1 MSSEPA
7 QSAQSSRP
15 AFRPGPL
22 LPGKRAVVTGGAHGI
37 GAAIARSCAAHGAA
51 VLVADVDPD
60 AARALEF
67 DAAAGGS
74 IEVLAYDVL
83 EPAVPARIVDFAPDV
98 LVNNVGHFL
107 RPPRPFAETEP
118 EFWAQVGGINLDHV
132 LRLTRAVLPGM
143 AERGRGGSILN
154 LTTVEAHRA
163 IPGHS
168 VYAAYKAAVT
178 QFSRSLAVEVGRIG
192 VRVNAI
198 APDLIESVQVP
209 YTEWLSEEE
218 WAKWPTWAPLG
229 GPGQPDDVAGAALF
243 LASDLGRYTTGST
256 VHVDGGTFAA
266 GGWFPKP
273 EGGWTNRPRNP

>member
-1 MSSEPA
+1 M
-7 QSAQSSRP
+7 
-15 AFRPGPL
+15 
-22 LPGKRAVVTGGAHGI
+22 
-37 GAAIARSCAAHGAA
+37 
-51 VLVADVDPD
+51 
-60 AARALEF
+60 
-67 DAAAGGS
+67 
-74 IEVLAYDVL
+74 
-83 EPAVPARIVDFAPDV
+83 PARIVDFAPDV
-98 LVNNVGHFL
+98 LVNNAGHFL

-118 EFWAQVGGINLDHV
+118 EFWAEVGGINLDHV
-132 LRLTRAVLPGM
+132 LRLTHAVLPGM
-143 AERGRGGSILN
+143 AERGRGGSIIN

-229 GPGQPDDVAGAALF
+229 GPGRPDDVAGAALF

>member
-1 MSSEPA
+1 MSSDAA
-7 QSAQSSRP
+7 QPVRP
-15 AFRPGPL
+15 AFNPGPL
-22 LPGKRAVVTGGAHGI
+22 IAGQRAIVTGGAHGI
-37 GAAIARSCAAHGAA
+37 GAAVARAFAAHGAQ
-51 VLVADVDPD
+51 VLVADVDAD
-60 AARALEF
+60 AARSLEF
-67 DAAAGGS
+67 DATAGGS

-83 EPAVPARIVDFAPDV
+83 EPAVPERIVEFAPDV

-118 EFWAQVGGINLDHV
+118 EFWTEIGGINLDHV
-132 LRLTRAVLPGM
+132 LRLTHAVLPGM
-143 AERGRGGSILN
+143 AERGRGGSIIN

-168 VYAAYKAAVT
+168 VYAAYKGAVT
-178 QFSRSLAVEVGRIG
+178 QFSRSLSVEVGRIG

-229 GPGQPDDVAGAALF
+229 GPGRPDDVAGAALF
-243 LASDLGRYTTGST
+243 LASDLSRYTTGTT

-266 GGWFPKP
+266 GGWFPKS

>member
-1 MSSEPA
+1 MSSQPA
-7 QSAQSSRP
+7 PTRP
-15 AFRPGPL
+15 AFSPGAL
-22 LPGKRAVVTGGAHGI
+22 LPGKRAIVTGGSHGI
-37 GAAIARSCAAHGAA
+37 GGAIARSFAAHGAH
-51 VLVADVDPD
+51 VLVVDIDAD

-67 DAAAGGS
+67 DTAAGGA
-74 IEVLAYDVL
+74 IDVLEYDVL
-83 EPAVPARIVDFAPDV
+83 DATVPGEIVEFAPDV
-98 LVNNVGHFL
+98 LVNNAGHFL

-118 EFWAQVGGINLDHV
+118 AFWSEIGGINLDHV
-132 LRLTRAVLPGM
+132 LRLTHAVLPGM
-143 AERGRGGSILN
+143 AERGRGGSIIS

-168 VYAAYKAAVT
+168 VYAAYKAAIT
-178 QFSRSLAVEVGRIG
+178 QFSRSLAVEVGRSG
-192 VRVNAI
+192 VRVNVI

-243 LASDLGRYTTGST
+243 LASDLGRYTTGTT